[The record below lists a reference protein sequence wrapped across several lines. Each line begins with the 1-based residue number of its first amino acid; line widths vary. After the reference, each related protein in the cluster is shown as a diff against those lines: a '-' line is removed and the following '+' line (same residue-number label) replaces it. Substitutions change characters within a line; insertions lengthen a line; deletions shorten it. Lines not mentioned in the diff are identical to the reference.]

1 MSKKLNRVK
10 DIIISNRN
18 SLSTMYRITI
28 HSRNYSEYKVVD
40 NKTGKRLDNELV
52 DPTTSKLFN
61 FDTFNITD
69 DGLEIINSPARETSI
84 AGVLVLEKNKTFGKI
99 KDRFLY
105 KCVPDDKRFPIFL
118 VPYKPKIKFAKYFK
132 NRYVI
137 IYFKNWNDKHPI
149 ATIDQNIGEV
159 DELKSFY

>member
-1 MSKKLNRVK
+1 
-10 DIIISNRN
+10 
-18 SLSTMYRITI
+18 MYRITI
-28 HSRNYSEYKVVD
+28 HSRNYLEYKIVD
-40 NKTGKRLDNELV
+40 NKTGNRLDNKLV
-52 DPTTSKLFN
+52 EPTTSKLFN

-84 AGVLVLEKNKTFGKI
+84 ACVLVLEKNKTFGKI

-118 VPYKPKIKFAKYFK
+118 VPYKPKIKFTKYFK

-137 IYFKNWNDKHPI
+137 IYFKN
-149 ATIDQNIGEV
+149 
-159 DELKSFY
+159 